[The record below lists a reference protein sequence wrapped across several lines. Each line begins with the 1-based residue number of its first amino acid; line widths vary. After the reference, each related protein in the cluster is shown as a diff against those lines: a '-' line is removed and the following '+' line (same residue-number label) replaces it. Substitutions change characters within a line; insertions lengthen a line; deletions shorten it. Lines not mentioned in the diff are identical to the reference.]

1 LDPLGWE
8 RLEEPPAGE
17 VDRIRHGDERVDY
30 GTPTAV
36 ERVELE
42 GQGMRRRLAIFSVI
56 GATLAALAVGGIG
69 VLSAS
74 AQAEKVDICHRTD
87 SATNP
92 YVAISVDISSVDG
105 DTGNDQGQGDHFA
118 EHKGPLASSEAVAQN
133 LKDNG
138 IEWGDIIP
146 PVAGH
151 QGLNWPAGQDI
162 LENDCNFVTPTPPTQ
177 PPVTTVAPPVTTAA
191 PKAVTPPAAQA
202 PSAVVAR
209 PVFTG

>member
-1 LDPLGWE
+1 
-8 RLEEPPAGE
+8 
-17 VDRIRHGDERVDY
+17 
-30 GTPTAV
+30 
-36 ERVELE
+36 
-42 GQGMRRRLAIFSVI
+42 MRRRFAIFSVI
-56 GATLAALAVGGIG
+56 GATLAALATGGLGI
-69 VLSAS
+69 LSAS

-92 YVAISVDISSVDG
+92 YVAISVDVSAVDG

-118 EHKGPLASSEAVAQN
+118 EHKGPLASSEEVAQN

-151 QGLNWPAGQDI
+151 GGLNWPAGQSI

-177 PPVTTVAPPVTTAA
+177 PTPPETKPAAPPVPAA
-191 PKAVTPPAAQA
+191 PAAPA
-202 PSAVVAR
+202 PVAAAAR
-209 PVFTG
+209 FAG